1 MLSVKRERRL
11 IGDIDF
17 ADESSFFKDAALII
31 AQDLGDAAKFINE
44 TGDTGV
50 GGTDHGA
57 TIFHATED
65 GVGQVL
71 T

>member
-31 AQDLGDAAKFINE
+31 AQDLGDAPKFVNE
-44 TGDTGV
+44 TGDAGV
-50 GGTDHGA
+50 GSAHHRS
-57 TIFHATED
+57 TIFHATKN